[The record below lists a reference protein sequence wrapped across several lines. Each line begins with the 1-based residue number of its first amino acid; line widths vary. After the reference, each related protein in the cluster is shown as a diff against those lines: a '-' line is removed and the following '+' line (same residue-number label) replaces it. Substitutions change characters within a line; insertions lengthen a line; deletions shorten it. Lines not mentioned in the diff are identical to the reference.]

1 MRVKSSV
8 GFDSSR
14 GDSITV
20 ENLSFFEPSEAIEQ
34 DLDKKATQDM
44 IFNVLSKAVPVLFII
59 LFFFVVVRPLIK
71 FLVTPT
77 EAEVDLH
84 RLLPTGIAELER
96 EIDSERTKSSIPDYE
111 PSIDLEQLE
120 ELMSE
125 NSRMVKEN
133 PQQAALLIRYWLND
147 GRL

>member
-1 MRVKSSV
+1 MS
-8 GFDSSR
+8 
-14 GDSITV
+14 V
-20 ENLSFFEPSEAIEQ
+20 ENISFFEPDESIAQE
-34 DLDKKATQDM
+34 LDKKATQDM
-44 IFNVLSKAVPVLFII
+44 IFNTLSKAVPVLFII
-59 LFFFVVVRPLIK
+59 LFFFIVVKPLIR

-96 EIDSERTKSSIPDYE
+96 EIDSERSKSSIPDYE